1 MLFRAAG
8 RPPVE
13 RSLVMSVSAARS
25 KPSLFASVKAQLRL
39 IVALLIR
46 EGQANHTTKTLGF
59 FWQIGE
65 PLLFT

>member
-1 MLFRAAG
+1 
-8 RPPVE
+8 
-13 RSLVMSVSAARS
+13 MSVSAARS